1 MHLQLGTTSRAL
13 ANCVEMNVTKP
24 RSAKDRSHIVAVLVA
39 RRVTP
44 AMTDAS
50 NSIQERLVATVCEHE
65 TQHTGQ
71 MINQVMTAFQQQ
83 SGKPAEQLWHHGR
96 NAPFLMGM

>member
-1 MHLQLGTTSRAL
+1 
-13 ANCVEMNVTKP
+13 MNVTKP
-24 RSAKDRSHIVAVLVA
+24 RSAKDRSRIVATLVV

-50 NSIQERLVATVCEHE
+50 NSIKEGLVAIVCEHE

-71 MINQVMTAFQQQ
+71 MMNQVMTAFKQQ
-83 SGKPAEQLWHHGR
+83 SGKTAEQLWHHRR